1 MLGRREFLRASVF
14 GCGATIAGEAFGSS
28 VIHAVYADNPAS
40 AKPIVTTSL
49 GRLRGAF
56 ANGVYSFKGVHY
68 GASTEG
74 PMRFLPP
81 APARPWI
88 GVRDALQIG
97 PPAPQDRDWA
107 SRSTSDI
114 HVPDLIG
121 PGMIS
126 EDCLVLNVWS
136 PSLSG
141 PSKRPV
147 MVWLHGGG
155 YTIGSSGAP
164 MYDGANLAGKQ
175 NVVIV
180 GVNHRLNVFGYLYL
194 GKIGGDKYAGS
205 GNVGMLDIALALRWV
220 RDNIAHFGGD
230 PDNVTIFGQ
239 SGGGGKVST
248 LMAMPAGQGLFHKA
262 IVESGSELRV
272 NSREEADEATRKF
285 LAHIHVAPDRLS
297 DLLEMPMEQIIA
309 GMHSMT
315 EPDPMSVLGP
325 VVDGQSLP
333 RHPFDPD
340 APVLTAR
347 VPMLIGTTSTET
359 TNLLGRENPRLFSLD
374 EAEMRSKLKALLG
387 LHDDSK
393 LNTLIDAYKK
403 DLPDAS
409 PSEIYFAVTTDQMM
423 RMDAIT
429 QAERKTTQG
438 VAPAYMYLFAWRTPV
453 LGGKLKSPHGIEMP
467 FVFDNLDGAED
478 RIGTGADL
486 QSLADKVSGAWAA
499 FARTGDPSHLG
510 IPPWPAY
517 TLKDRATMIL
527 NEECKVVND
536 PGKEERI
543 ALSILTKT

>member
-1 MLGRREFLRASVF
+1 MLGRREFLQASLF
-14 GCGATIAGEAFGSS
+14 GCGATIASGAFGSPA
-28 VIHAVYADNPAS
+28 IHAVYADDPAS
-40 AKPIVTTSL
+40 AKPVVTTSL

-74 PMRFLPP
+74 SMRFLPP
-81 APARPWI
+81 APARPWT

-107 SRSTSDI
+107 SGGTSDI
-114 HVPDLIG
+114 RVPDLIG

-126 EDCLVLNVWS
+126 EDCLVLNVWT

-141 PSKRPV
+141 PDKRPV

-164 MYDGANLAGKQ
+164 MYDGASLAGKQ
-175 NVVIV
+175 NVVVV

-194 GKIGGDKYAGS
+194 GKIGGDKYAQS

-220 RDNIAHFGGD
+220 RDNIAHFGGE

-239 SGGGGKVST
+239 SGGGGKVGT
-248 LMAMPAGQGLFHKA
+248 LMAMPASQDLFHKA

-272 NSREEADEATRKF
+272 NSREEADETTRKF
-285 LAHIHVAPDRLS
+285 LAHIHVARDRLS

-309 GMHSMT
+309 GMHSMK

-325 VVDGQSLP
+325 VVDGESLP

-340 APVLTAR
+340 APVLTSR
-347 VPMLIGTTSTET
+347 VPMLIGTTNTET
-359 TNLLGRENPRLFSLD
+359 TNLLGREDPRLFSLN
-374 EAEMRSKLKALLG
+374 EAEMRSRLKALLA
-387 LHDDSK
+387 LRDDSK
-393 LNTLIDAYKK
+393 LSTLIDAYKK

-409 PSEIYFAVTTDQMM
+409 PSEIYFAVTTDQLM

-429 QAERKTTQG
+429 QAERKATQG
-438 VAPAYMYLFAWRTPV
+438 AAPAYMYLFAWRTPV
-453 LGGKLKSPHGIEMP
+453 LGGKLKSPHGIELP
-467 FVFDNLDGAED
+467 FVFDNLGGAED

-499 FARTGDPSHLG
+499 FARTGDPSHRG
-510 IPPWPAY
+510 IPQWPAY

-527 NEECKVVND
+527 NEECTVVND

-543 ALSILTKT
+543 ALSALTKT